1 MMMTMIVMDDDDDY
15 DNEVHPLVNSP
26 RQFSLK
32 NRIEMFLEATVL
44 FSTARLVCVIKIKGR
59 NPCLLNVVCYAYI
72 NQSWNFSWQPVLF
85 QHIIILMT

>member
-44 FSTARLVCVIKIKGR
+44 FSTARLVCANKI
-59 NPCLLNVVCYAYI
+59 
-72 NQSWNFSWQPVLF
+72 
-85 QHIIILMT
+85 